1 MSADIVKPKEELAPA
16 PQQMPQRFNW
26 QALSQW
32 GCIGAAL
39 VIVLPLLLCAG
50 VAGWLYFTTPTTS
63 AAAPRQPVRV
73 LRIPNCKQQ
82 GKRIYMQLGS
92 GGKVIRYYCGGAQ

>member
-26 QALSQW
+26 QAVSQW
-32 GCIGAAL
+32 GCVGAAL

-50 VAGWLYFTTPTTS
+50 VAAWLYFSTPT
-63 AAAPRQPVRV
+63 PVDAQERPPV
-73 LRIPNCKQQ
+73 ARKIPNCKQV
-82 GKRIYMQLGS
+82 GKRVYMQLGKN
-92 GGKVIRYYCGGAQ
+92 GQVIKFYCGV

>member
-39 VIVLPLLLCAG
+39 VIVVPLLLCAG
-50 VAGWLYFTTPTTS
+50 VAGWLYFTTPSTS
-63 AAAPRQPVRV
+63 AAAPRQPART
-73 LRIPNCKQQ
+73 LKIPNCKQQ
-82 GKRIYMQLGS
+82 GKRIYMQLGQN
-92 GGKVIRYYCGGAQ
+92 GKATKFYCGA